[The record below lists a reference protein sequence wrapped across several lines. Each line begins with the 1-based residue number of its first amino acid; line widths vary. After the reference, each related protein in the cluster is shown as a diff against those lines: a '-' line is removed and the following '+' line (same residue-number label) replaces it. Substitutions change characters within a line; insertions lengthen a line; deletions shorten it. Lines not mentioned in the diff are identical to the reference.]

1 MVGSHYIFSDD
12 DDASVATI
20 LASRQFAG
28 SA

>member
-12 DDASVATI
+12 DDARVVTI
-20 LASRQFAG
+20 LASTKFAG